1 MSTNTKRSAQL
12 YGHLSPKQRAALAC
26 KYIAQGNEA
35 EENLIYAAT
44 PRLTYW
50 ALESDFRKWHSAF
63 LSLAVLAG
71 REYWRARAGLMAA
84 LHFQIA
90 KSEPPPKKA
99 LIAADTL
106 AERWRTK
113 TVTIR
118 QAFTDLCELHGFDT
132 GAMLKLADMPAKEI
146 RNGNTPPPDPDYL
159 QELLELF
166 NSLLPS

>member
-63 LSLAVLAG
+63 LSLAMLAG
-71 REYWRARAGLMAA
+71 REYWRAQAGRMAA
-84 LHFQIA
+84 LHFQITV
-90 KSEPPPKKA
+90 SELDHKA
-99 LIAADTL
+99 LIAADAL
-106 AERWRTK
+106 AERWDTK
-113 TVTIR
+113 TATIR

-132 GAMLKLADMPAKEI
+132 GAMLKLADIPAKEI
-146 RNGNTPPPDPDYL
+146 SDSYTPPPDPDYL

-166 NSLLPS
+166 GSLLPT